1 MIRNKLYV
9 SVLSATFFSGLAF
22 AEPEITGKI
31 TYEGAQYTKSG
42 TNVGTTTSHGKDAFK
57 EEISARLY
65 LDGALEDE
73 AGSTYHIELQ
83 GFSDSEKKSN
93 FDGNKSYT
101 QRDPLREAYID
112 TSYNDWLIRAG
123 KQQVVWGTADGM
135 KLLDSINPT
144 DYSEMAQNQMEDS
157 RIPVWMLNADTQLED
172 GGNLQVVLSQPRE
185 NIFVGLH
192 RDVDTSV
199 RRNSSSGT
207 DLTTSNGTDAGQ
219 PFILK
224 GVDTITGE
232 KQGFVNGVPDL
243 GSMAF
248 RFWAGFGQG
257 SGLYAGGTGLTV
269 GDYAGNSNV
278 SGMPA
283 GFNGNGSTIIYNMAT
298 AYYNTNL
305 HDAATAAAWDPAN
318 ANSIFEYM
326 DRTMFSTFDAF
337 VNVGSQ
343 YKYDMPEDTDLD
355 LSMRYK
361 NTTESGT
368 NYSFNYSYNYDKNP
382 VIELDYYNT
391 SGTKLTSEYASTTT
405 PNSRNSTI
413 IRLTDGMGNYYGGS
427 TSNSGNAILRFT
439 ETLKR
444 AHNIGGSFD
453 TTIENEELGPIV
465 IRGEAL
471 YQKDVYSP
479 VFNRGKLAIGD
490 LPGALKMTKGDKFKY
505 VLGADITALTNMM
518 VSVQFIQERNLDYV
532 DNNVDWDGSACT
544 SSDNNCGVYTGDFAS
559 MHMLNNFKKAEK
571 NKEFVSLY
579 LSKPFGESGQ
589 HRWNNIT
596 IAEEGGGRWNR
607 LDVEYTIDDNTIAT
621 AEYNKYWGD
630 ANTQFGQLESASNVQ
645 VGLKYT
651 F

>member
-1 MIRNKLYV
+1 
-9 SVLSATFFSGLAF
+9 
-22 AEPEITGKI
+22 
-31 TYEGAQYTKSG
+31 
-42 TNVGTTTSHGKDAFK
+42 
-57 EEISARLY
+57 
-65 LDGALEDE
+65 
-73 AGSTYHIELQ
+73 
-83 GFSDSEKKSN
+83 
-93 FDGNKSYT
+93 
-101 QRDPLREAYID
+101 
-112 TSYNDWLIRAG
+112 
-123 KQQVVWGTADGM
+123 
-135 KLLDSINPT
+135 
-144 DYSEMAQNQMEDS
+144 
-157 RIPVWMLNADTQLED
+157 
-172 GGNLQVVLSQPRE
+172 
-185 NIFVGLH
+185 
-192 RDVDTSV
+192 
-199 RRNSSSGT
+199 
-207 DLTTSNGTDAGQ
+207 
-219 PFILK
+219 
-224 GVDTITGE
+224 
-232 KQGFVNGVPDL
+232 
-243 GSMAF
+243 
-248 RFWAGFGQG
+248 
-257 SGLYAGGTGLTV
+257 
-269 GDYAGNSNV
+269 
-278 SGMPA
+278 
-283 GFNGNGSTIIYNMAT
+283 
-298 AYYNTNL
+298 
-305 HDAATAAAWDPAN
+305 
-318 ANSIFEYM
+318 
-326 DRTMFSTFDAF
+326 MFSTFDAF

-368 NYSFNYSYNYDKNP
+368 NFSFNYSYNYDKNP

-391 SGTKLTSEYASTTT
+391 SGTKLTTEYSSTT
-405 PNSRNSTI
+405 PNARDSAI
-413 IRLTDGMGNYYGGS
+413 LRLTDGTSYYGGS
-427 TSNSGNAILRFT
+427 QGNSGNAILRFT

-532 DNNVDWDGSACT
+532 DNNVDWDGSACDS